1 MYFCTPSASSD
12 RKESFEGELKKARN
26 KDIER
31 MLLLFLITKTKT
43 FAYINQF
50 YERATLIK

>member
-31 MLLLFLITKTKT
+31 KSVTSFSDNENENFRI
-43 FAYINQF
+43 Y
-50 YERATLIK
+50 